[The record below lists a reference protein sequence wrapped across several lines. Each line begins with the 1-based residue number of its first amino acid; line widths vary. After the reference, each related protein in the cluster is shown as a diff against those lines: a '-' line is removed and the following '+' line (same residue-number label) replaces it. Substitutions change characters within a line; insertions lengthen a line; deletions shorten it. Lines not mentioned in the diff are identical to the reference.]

1 MRLVFPALFAV
12 AALAHAE
19 SGADAWLRYAPPT
32 QKPAGVPAVV
42 SVLGDG
48 EVEASARA
56 EIIRGMRG
64 MTDRILRAE
73 TGLPKESAIVIGTFE
88 EFKKSAPQLHVDATL
103 GEDSFWL
110 KTVTAGT
117 VKYTVIAGPNARG
130 ALYGTFALLRKI
142 ALSEPVAALDEKQ
155 TPYAPVRWVNEWAN
169 LD

>member
-32 QKPAGVPAVV
+32 QKPVGLPAVV
-42 SVLGDG
+42 SILGDG
-48 EVEASARA
+48 EVEANARA

-73 TGLPKESAIVIGTFE
+73 TGLPKEGAIVIGTFE
-88 EFKKSAPQLHVDATL
+88 EFKKAAPQLHVDAAMT
-103 GEDSFWL
+103 EDSFWL

-130 ALYGTFALLRKI
+130 ALYGAFALLRKI
-142 ALSEPVAALDEKQ
+142 ALSETGGGA
-155 TPYAPVRWVNEWAN
+155 R
-169 LD
+169 